1 MQAIIKN
8 GEIRCP
14 VCGRKHGEINEDT
27 VIIGFKIQCR
37 GRKGGAKHSFEVNF
51 TSLSSIV
58 KAWLWKSK
66 TKPW

>member
-51 TSLSSIV
+51 GG
-58 KAWLWKSK
+58 KEDE
-66 TKPW
+66 